1 MRANSRLVKNLN
13 DLIQNEEFNDL
24 ALEISNDK
32 SGDLYEFKTVKVNSA
47 ILAAQSN
54 FVFEQLKKNAKD
66 K

>member
-1 MRANSRLVKNLN
+1 LN